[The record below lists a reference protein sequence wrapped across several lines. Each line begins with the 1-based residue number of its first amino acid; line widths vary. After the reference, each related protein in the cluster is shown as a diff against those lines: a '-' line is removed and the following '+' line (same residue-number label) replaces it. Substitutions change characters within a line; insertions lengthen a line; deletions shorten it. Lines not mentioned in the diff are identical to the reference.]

1 MISRKDFFLAAGII
15 AVLIVGGITLGAYV
29 AMKENVARADQ
40 VKQDVQDQIKTL
52 QTELNKSLA
61 QIAQDKKQVKTPQEI
76 VRMIPRYVTL
86 PSLPRLGDSPT
97 DIGQRDGQNAPMVSG
112 ANAPDKQ
119 PSQALPDAPSAS
131 QGLYFPPE
139 DVKPL
144 FDHLADCKANELKL
158 GECQAEIP
166 LLTKRA
172 EAAEKA
178 MKGGGFWHKLK
189 SNGKWF
195 FIGAAAGGA
204 TAAILKH

>member
-1 MISRKDFFLAAGII
+1 MISRKDFFIAAGII
-15 AVLIVGGITLGAYV
+15 VVLIVAGITLGAYV

-52 QTELNKSLA
+52 QTELNKSLL
-61 QIAQDKKQVKTPQEI
+61 QIQQDKRQVQTPQQI
-76 VRMIPRYVTL
+76 VVKIPEYIPNL
-86 PSLPRLGDSPT
+86 PVQPILSDHSADT
-97 DIGQRDGQNAPMVSG
+97 NKMVDGKDG
-112 ANAPDKQ
+112 K
-119 PSQALPDAPSAS
+119 PSLPDAPSATKE
-131 QGLYFPPE
+131 GGIYFPAA

-144 FDHLADCKANELKL
+144 FDHLVDCKANELKL

-178 MKGGGFWHKLK
+178 MKGGGFFKRLK

-195 FIGAAAGGA
+195 LLGAAAGGA